1 MTTHF
6 RVRLSRMLAAG
17 VLATG
22 LLVNLSASAGDDLL
36 FSNGYE
42 PNLCVAQWPFG
53 SIAEWSSMF
62 PGSWPTFNFTAR
74 MSIPANGYLALRFT
88 ASQTAGQFGT
98 LYANDGFPGAN
109 GTGQVSISR
118 TPGCFDPAFLGA
130 NCLSQV
136 TGAPGVSWIVA
147 ASSLSCSLQPGASY
161 YVNFTMGNS
170 AASLRDVANVMQ

>member
-1 MTTHF
+1 MTTHS
-6 RVRLSRMLAAG
+6 RVRLSRTLAAG
-17 VLATG
+17 VLAAG

-53 SIAEWSSMF
+53 SIAEWNSTF
-62 PGSWPTFNFTAR
+62 QGPWPSYNFTAR
-74 MSIPANGYLALRFT
+74 LSIPTSGYLALRFT

-98 LYANDGFPGAN
+98 LFANDGFPGAS

-147 ASSLSCSLQPGASY
+147 ASNLSCSLQPGESY
-161 YVNFTMGNS
+161 YVNFTLGNN
-170 AASLRDVANVMQ
+170 ATSLRDVVNVLQ

>member
-42 PNLCVAQWPFG
+42 PNLCVAQWPIG
-53 SIAEWSSMF
+53 SIAEWNSTF
-62 PGSWPTFNFTAR
+62 LGLWPSYGFTAR
-74 MSIPANGYLALRFT
+74 LSIPTNGYLALRFT

-161 YVNFTMGNS
+161 YVNFTLGNN
-170 AASLRDVANVMQ
+170 ATSLRDVVNVLQ